1 MGVRSARALFFP
13 QTSEVRFQRG
23 GSTTCQV
30 LQTHKTLG
38 GSYHPQLPAV
48 GVLMGLANC
57 ELSEGLLSGRSGV
70 EDHAFLSRLVSSP
83 SWCCSEAPESP
94 RELGNVTDCVLWQ

>member
-1 MGVRSARALFFP
+1 
-13 QTSEVRFQRG
+13 
-23 GSTTCQV
+23 
-30 LQTHKTLG
+30 
-38 GSYHPQLPAV
+38 
-48 GVLMGLANC
+48 MGLANC

-94 RELGNVTDCVLWQ
+94 RKLGNVTDCVLWQ